1 MAVLMNITTGL
12 QIILNMKVNAIP
24 HAVV

>member
-1 MAVLMNITTGL
+1 MNITTGL